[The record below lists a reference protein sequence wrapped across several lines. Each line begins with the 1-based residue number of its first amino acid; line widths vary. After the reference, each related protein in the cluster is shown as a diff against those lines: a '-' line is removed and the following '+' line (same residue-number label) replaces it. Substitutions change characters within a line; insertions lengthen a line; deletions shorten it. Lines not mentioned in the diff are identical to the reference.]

1 MRWPVFLFEDT
12 QAMTEDKQLVSPDSS
27 GMAQVIYI
35 LYLVSLAF
43 GITGLVG
50 LIMAY
55 IYKGEGP
62 EWLETHYRFQIRTFW
77 IGLLLGLI
85 SAVLIVVFIGY
96 LVLFFSFVWFIV
108 RCAKGMNY
116 LHRKEALPNPTGWWF

>member
-1 MRWPVFLFEDT
+1 
-12 QAMTEDKQLVSPDSS
+12 
-27 GMAQVIYI
+27 
-35 LYLVSLAF
+35 
-43 GITGLVG
+43 
-50 LIMAY
+50 MAY

-77 IGLLLGLI
+77 IGLLFGLI

-96 LVLFFSFVWFIV
+96 LVLLFSFVWFIV
-108 RCAKGMNY
+108 RCAKGMKY